1 MPTIQFLTLDRS
13 WRGNSD
19 SPGGQWFSHAT
30 KHEQQNYKFAGII
43 NPLILPSY
51 EILHCSFSLRY
62 ETNQPNPWVSQISWL
77 NQGYPPWDSS
87 QVWKNLTKNSW
98 YLMIFVVRKL
108 ERSAKKQQLLKCTSS
123 GSKKLAPKKT
133 MGCLVLPDPTND
145 NTWRKKKTRI
155 WWLSRL
161 SLWHLLDCGFNA
173 GFSAG
178 FGAMA
183 MQLSKRWSYGV

>member
-145 NTWRKKKTRI
+145 NTWRKKKQ
-155 WWLSRL
+155 
-161 SLWHLLDCGFNA
+161 
-173 GFSAG
+173 G
-178 FGAMA
+178 FGGC
-183 MQLSKRWSYGV
+183 LGCLYGISWIVVSTPVSAPVSVPWPCN